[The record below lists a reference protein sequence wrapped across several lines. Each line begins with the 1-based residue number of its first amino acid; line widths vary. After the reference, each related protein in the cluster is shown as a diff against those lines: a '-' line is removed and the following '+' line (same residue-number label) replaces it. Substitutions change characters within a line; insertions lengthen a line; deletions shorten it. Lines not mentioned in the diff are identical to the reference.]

1 MASYNK
7 VILMGNL
14 VRDPELRTVSTG
26 SKVASLVLAVSETW
40 KDRNGQVQERACFVD
55 IEVWNRGQSGKLAD
69 LCAQYLSKGSAVLV
83 EGRLEQH
90 EWISKKTGEKRSK
103 LRVNADAV
111 KFMNSSRSSA
121 HAAGAEGSAEQRSN
135 ETSAPAAPFM
145 ASEGTSSE
153 QFPF

>member
-1 MASYNK
+1 MACYNK

-14 VRDPELRTVSTG
+14 VRDPELRTVSSG

-40 KDRNGQVQERACFVD
+40 KDRNGQTQERACFVD
-55 IEVWNRGQSGKLAD
+55 IEVWNRGPSGRLAD
-69 LCAQYLSKGSAVLV
+69 LCAQYLSKGSSILV

-90 EWISKKTGEKRSK
+90 DWISKKTGEKRSK

-111 KFMNSSRSSA
+111 KFLNTRPASYG
-121 HAAGAEGSAEQRSN
+121 AATEASGDKESDLPV
-135 ETSAPAAPFM
+135 SAPQIPASAAEV
-145 ASEGTSSE
+145 SSSE